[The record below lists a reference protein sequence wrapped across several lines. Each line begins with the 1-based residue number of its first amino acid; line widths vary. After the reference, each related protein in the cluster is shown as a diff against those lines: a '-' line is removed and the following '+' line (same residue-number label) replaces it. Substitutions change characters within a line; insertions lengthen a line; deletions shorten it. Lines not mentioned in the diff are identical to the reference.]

1 MDQVKTFDQLRSIIR
16 QPSPVTE
23 AKILDHLDDQALA
36 FIALSP
42 FVVLTTASADGRLE
56 ASPKGD
62 APGFIRVQSPTC
74 ILLPDRVGNN
84 LAFGLQNILENPK
97 VALLIMVPGTNETL
111 RISGT
116 AEILADPDVLNSM
129 QEHGKPAL
137 LAIRIAIDRTFF
149 HCGKAYMRSGLWK
162 PETWP
167 ERQKV
172 SFGKVISRQL
182 KGGKEMKQTID
193 KRVEEV
199 YAPYSEPNQ

>member
-1 MDQVKTFDQLRSIIR
+1 MDLVKDVDQLRAIIGE
-16 QPSPVTE
+16 PSPVSE
-23 AKILDHLDDQALA
+23 PKVLDHLDDQALA

-42 FVVLTTASADGRLE
+42 FAVLTTASADGRLE

-62 APGFIRVQSPTC
+62 APGFIRVESPRR

-116 AEILADPDVLNSM
+116 AEILADPDMLDSM

-137 LAIRIAIDRTFF
+137 LAIGIAIERSFF

-172 SFGKVISRQL
+172 SFGKVISRRL
-182 KGGKEMKQTID
+182 RGGKEMEHAID
-193 KRVEEV
+193 QRVEHV
-199 YAPYSEPNQ
+199 YAPYTEPNA

>member
-1 MDQVKTFDQLRSIIR
+1 MDLVKDVGQLRAIIR
-16 QPSPVTE
+16 EPSPVSE
-23 AKILDHLDDQALA
+23 AKVLDHLDDQALA

-42 FVVLTTASADGRLE
+42 FAVLTTAGADGQLE
-56 ASPKGD
+56 VSPKGD
-62 APGFIRVQSPTC
+62 APGFIKVESPTR

-84 LAFGLQNILENPK
+84 LAFSLQNILENPK
-97 VALLIMVPGTNETL
+97 VALLVMVPGTNETL

-116 AEILADPDVLNSM
+116 AEILADPDLLDSM

-137 LAIRIAIDRTFF
+137 LAIGIAIERSFF

-172 SFGKVISRQL
+172 SFGKVISERL
-182 KGGKEMKQTID
+182 RGGKMMRRDID
-193 KRVEEV
+193 RRVAEV
-199 YAPYSEPNQ
+199 YAPYNTPNQ